1 MSGRVKIFLSI
12 MLTILIVFSGRL
24 MYLQLVMA
32 QEYAALS
39 TQNFMTQQRIS
50 PLRGR
55 ILARDGTVLA
65 DSRIAYDLMYRGGGI
80 ENWERIVYL
89 LGLADTELR
98 EPDLSRS
105 EEAQNG
111 AVLVWNIPDRA
122 VPAMQEL
129 LAGQGNAYLRERIER
144 TYPTSLAAQVVGYT
158 TLADP
163 VRFPGYALDELVGV
177 MGLEA
182 GMERQ
187 LFGAAG
193 TRLVETDNRRVVLR
207 ETTLVP
213 AQPGTDLQLTIDP
226 QTQRWAEE
234 VLAAAV
240 PIVNIERTRWGH
252 PNISVVRG
260 SLLAVDVRT
269 GQILAM
275 ASTPSFDQNVFTY
288 RPSDPDEV
296 NAVLNDSEYLP
307 LLNRS
312 VEAYPPASLFKPVTS
327 FVLLEDGYT
336 TRGER
341 FACSTSISFGG
352 QTWRNWAT
360 YHRGNYTN
368 IEAIADSC
376 NTYYWNAAIS
386 TPGFSV
392 GWAPF
397 IQDLVET
404 AREFGMGRT
413 LGVGLPEEKPG
424 RVPDETWK
432 RAATGEPWYPGF
444 TLNTAIGQGDVLAT
458 PLQMLSVTSAFAGN
472 GQYIEPHLISH
483 VAGEPVLP
491 ERQYIPGQHWDLLKE
506 GMTRMVTDHGA
517 NAHLGRPAGFTFPIA
532 GKTGTAENGSQQGLE
547 HAWFMGYA
555 PADDPQIAIV
565 VFIENGGFS
574 SRVAVPVAA
583 QFLKLYYNV
592 GGLADAN
599 RSE

>member
-1 MSGRVKIFLSI
+1 
-12 MLTILIVFSGRL
+12 

-55 ILARDGTVLA
+55 ILAADGTVLA

-89 LGLADTELR
+89 LGITGTELR
-98 EPDLSRS
+98 EPDLSRT
-105 EEAQNG
+105 EEVQNG
-111 AVLVWNIPDRA
+111 TVLVWNIPDRA

-144 TYPTSLAAQVVGYT
+144 TYPTNLAAQVVGYT

-213 AQPGTDLQLTIDP
+213 AQPGNDLTLTIDP

-234 VLAAAV
+234 VLAGAV
-240 PIVNIERTRWGH
+240 PIVNTERTRWGH
-252 PNISVVRG
+252 PHISVVRG
-260 SLLAVDVRT
+260 SLLAVDLKT
-269 GQILAM
+269 GGILAM

-288 RPSDPDEV
+288 RPSDPEEV

-312 VEAYPPASLFKPVTS
+312 VEAYAPASLFKPITS
-327 FVLLEDGYT
+327 YVLLEDGYT

-341 FACSTSISFGG
+341 FACSASISFGG
-352 QTWRNWAT
+352 TTWRNWAT

-376 NTYYWNAAIS
+376 NTYYWNAAMS
-386 TPGFSV
+386 TPSFSV

-397 IQDLVET
+397 IQDLVQT
-404 AREFGMGRT
+404 AREFGMGST
-413 LGVGLPEEKPG
+413 LGVGLPEEKAG
-424 RVPDETWK
+424 RVPDESWK
-432 RAATGEPWYPGF
+432 RSATGEPWYPGF

-458 PLQMLSVTSAFAGN
+458 PLQMLAVVSAFAGN
-472 GQYIEPHLISH
+472 GHYFEPHLISQ
-483 VAGEPVLP
+483 VADEPVLP
-491 ERQYIPGQHWDLLKE
+491 ERHYIPGQHWDLLKE
-506 GMTRMVTDHGA
+506 GMLRMITDHGA

-532 GKTGTAENGSQQGLE
+532 GKTGTAENGRQQGLE

-565 VFIENGGFS
+565 VFVENGGFS
-574 SRVAVPVAA
+574 SSVAVPVAA
-583 QFLKLYYNV
+583 QFLKLYFNV
-592 GGLADAN
+592 GGLADAS
-599 RSE
+599 RGE